1 MAKSLSAFWPFKG
14 GIKMDK
20 KELKRL
26 KYYPCAPESDDKA
39 LERIKR
45 YFDNATRPDPL
56 AGLSKSKQQDNWC
69 DSGGLQAL
77 RAEEEGRIPII
88 DPIMETDINDPDFF
102 ILGSVYQCEEYGR
115 RNSSKAMLI
124 DLPVWDE
131 DDDLAYLWKITESRK
146 ARDDMLEWKELLC
159 PNTQFGI
166 VLQPRNPLEVEDY
179 FLDIFTP
186 KVGIYAYPIRNFR
199 NAPKD
204 SLGNAFVLSFL
215 NDMGVNYIHFLGSNA
230 PVIIFL
236 LAHAISLGLFE
247 QASFDS
253 LTWYQ
258 PACSRAIRFMDPETL
273 TPMPKK
279 QGLHPL
285 DNLRTA
291 TAKFKERFDNLL
303 GCFNPPKLALAKEWT
318 GIFNIRM
325 IEEFKNRV
333 LEIALTDDLRD
344 FIKQFPKYKGQKG
357 KILEAL
363 DLLEES
369 KDFGHEYIE
378 QKYESKIEELYM

>member
-1 MAKSLSAFWPFKG
+1 
-14 GIKMDK
+14 MDK
-20 KELKRL
+20 KELEKL
-26 KYYPCAPESDDKA
+26 KYYPCAPESDAKA
-39 LERIKR
+39 LELIER

-56 AGLSKSKQQDNWC
+56 NDRAKSKNQENWC

-77 RAEEEGRIPII
+77 RAEDEGRIPII
-88 DPIMETDINDPDFF
+88 DPIMETNINDPDFF

-115 RNSSKAMLI
+115 RKSSKAMMI
-124 DLPVWDE
+124 DLPTWDE

-146 ARDDMLEWKELLC
+146 ARDHMLEWKELLC
-159 PNTQFGI
+159 PNTKFGI

-186 KVGIYAYPIRNFR
+186 KVNIYAYPIRRFR
-199 NAPKD
+199 NKPRDA
-204 SLGNAFVLSFL
+204 LGNAFVLSFL

-258 PACSRAIRFMDPETL
+258 PACSHTIKFLDPDTL
-273 TPMPKK
+273 TPLPKN
-279 QGLHPL
+279 QSLHPL
-285 DNLRTA
+285 DNLRTV
-291 TAKFKERFDNLL
+291 TAEFKGLFDYLL
-303 GCFNPPKLALAKEWT
+303 GRYNPPKLAISKEWT

-333 LEIALTDDLRD
+333 LEIALTDDLRG
-344 FIKQFPKYKGQKG
+344 FIKQFPKYKGQKV
-357 KILEAL
+357 KIIDAI

-369 KDFGHEYIE
+369 KDFNHEHIE
-378 QKYESKIEELYM
+378 QKYGSRIEEFYC